1 MKWIWSR
8 RSPLPAA
15 EQVSL
20 PQLQP
25 HHSPQAGTAGLA
37 GTGRVREAGG
47 RGSFGKCSRFRAP
60 PTCSTLRRSARSTSP
75 RCRRRCSRPGAATQ
89 RSHSVRGEEGT
100 DRSPSWPGAPGG
112 TASSTPSPTQ
122 RGNGELCTFTHHLNV
137 ESPKHAHG
145 EYSSEPVSH
154 VTQVPAMCSVHHVL
168 SSNSEQRTLPV
179 LCSPCPAHFMRL
191 SAPILHEFPMS
202 QSSSAARPWLAAPLS
217 LPFPPEFSN
226 PSLYLKNLKK
236 PFLSN
241 HFLLPIQLK
250 RLV

>member
-1 MKWIWSR
+1 MILHNPDTKWIWSR

-37 GTGRVREAGG
+37 GMGRVREAGG

-112 TASSTPSPTQ
+112 TASSTPSPIT
-122 RGNGELCTFTHHLNV
+122 LTW
-137 ESPKHAHG
+137 
-145 EYSSEPVSH
+145 SH
-154 VTQVPAMCSVHHVL
+154 QSMPMV
-168 SSNSEQRTLPV
+168 NTLQ
-179 LCSPCPAHFMRL
+179 SQCPT
-191 SAPILHEFPMS
+191 
-202 QSSSAARPWLAAPLS
+202 
-217 LPFPPEFSN
+217 
-226 PSLYLKNLKK
+226 
-236 PFLSN
+236 
-241 HFLLPIQLK
+241 
-250 RLV
+250 